1 MLAYADVCPPGVAV
15 KVTSIE
21 MPGREHI
28 GAIFTLTHD
37 PQVRKL
43 TYADVC

>member
-1 MLAYADVCPPGVAV
+1 MLAYADVCPPAA

-37 PQVRKL
+37 PQVHML
-43 TYADVC
+43 TYADIC